1 MSETKQL
8 KLYLDAL
15 NDELRLVVDR
25 FFPGPPEL
33 GVMLRYHLGWNDSQ
47 GQPIEV
53 YAGKQ
58 FRPLFLLLCAE
69 ATGGDWHQALPA
81 AAAVELIHNFSLI
94 HDDIEDRSPLR
105 RSRPTLWSVW
115 GEASAINAGDAM
127 FALAHMAVLRLA
139 ECGIPAARVLHAV
152 QLFEQTNLEL
162 TRGQHL
168 DMAFELRHEVSVDE
182 YLAMVRGKTAALI
195 GLSAQLG
202 ALVAGLLDEHIAAF
216 GELGLSLGMAFQ
228 IRDDILGI
236 WGKPEVTG
244 KSAATDIVSRKKSL
258 PVLLGLE
265 RSPAFQ
271 EVFWREDTLSV
282 ENVALAVSHLDA
294 VDARQV
300 SERIELQYSERATE
314 LFLELMGKEHSLLSV
329 LIASLTGRSS

>member
-8 KLYLDAL
+8 KPYLDAL
-15 NDELRLVVDR
+15 NDELHLAVDR

-33 GVMLRYHLGWNDSQ
+33 GVMLRYHLGWNDTQ
-47 GQPIEV
+47 GQAVDV

-69 ATGGDWHQALPA
+69 ATGGDWRQALPA

-94 HDDIEDRSPLR
+94 YDDIEDRSPLR

-127 FALAHMAVLRLA
+127 FALAHMAVLRLT
-139 ECGIPAARVLHAV
+139 ECAIPAARVLHAV
-152 QLFEQTNLEL
+152 RLFEQTNLEL

-168 DMAFELRHEVSVDE
+168 DMAFELRREVSVDE
-182 YLAMVRGKTAALI
+182 YLEMVRGKTAALI

-202 ALVAGLLDEHIAAF
+202 ALVAGLPDERIATF

-236 WGKPEVTG
+236 WGKPEITG

-271 EVFWREDTLSV
+271 ELFWREDPLSV
-282 ENVALAVSHLDA
+282 EDVALAMSHLDA

-300 SERIELQYSERATE
+300 SERVELQYSERATALFAE
-314 LFLELMGKEHSLLSV
+314 LVGSEPSLLSV